1 MRTVILIT
9 GVLIIGVLI
18 GLAGARFGE
27 QVTVASL
34 APDEATRVWVVELP
48 RFIDRNFAVR
58 VEDLETGNL
67 TTIFTSPDEG
77 RPVGSERIVWAT
89 DGSRFVLLGRH
100 FYVHPEASLPSG
112 ESLYLLYD
120 LRSGEL
126 WSNAA
131 QQTELPTFSREDL
144 AATQWRGALDAR
156 PPLSRRL
163 RPAINF
169 AGGHHEVLI

>member
-67 TTIFTSPDEG
+67 TTIFASPDEG
-77 RPVGSERIVWAT
+77 RPVGSERIVWAA
-89 DGSRFVLLGRH
+89 DSSRFVLVGRY

-112 ESLYLLYD
+112 ESLKHCEECGDEIPEARRQAIAGVRLCVVC
-120 LRSGEL
+120 
-126 WSNAA
+126 
-131 QQTELPTFSREDL
+131 QQ
-144 AATQWRGALDAR
+144 ALDEHRA
-156 PPLSRRL
+156 SQGGINRRGSKDSQL
-163 RPAINF
+163 R
-169 AGGHHEVLI
+169 